1 MKQGSNAILYIIGAG
16 PGDPELI
23 TLKGMKAIQQ
33 ADVILYDAFVCEE
46 LLRQAEPACKLI
58 AVGQKEDGSG
68 YSQEEV
74 HHLIGSLAH
83 SHRCIVRLKNDD
95 PLASGHGHEELEYAL
110 RHGISTEV
118 IPGISRALAVP
129 AGVGIPLTKRGVNE
143 SFWVVVGSAGAKEM
157 SPDLLL
163 AAQSS
168 ATVIV
173 LNGMAHLEA
182 IAKLFQEVRSA
193 SEPVAVIGQATGPD
207 QRMTIGRAG
216 SIIHEACL
224 VGRQAGDLPFTSH
237 DMIVIGKVVEECTP
251 QALQARVVKFNVAV

>member
-1 MKQGSNAILYIIGAG
+1 MKQGSDALLYIIGAG

-23 TLKGMKAIQQ
+23 TLKAMKVLQQ

-46 LLRQAEPACKLI
+46 LLQQAKPACKLI
-58 AVGQKEDGSG
+58 AAGQKEDGSG
-68 YSQEEV
+68 FSQEEV
-74 HHLIGSLAH
+74 HRLIVSFAT

-95 PLASGHGHEELEYAL
+95 PFASGRGHEELEYAL
-110 RHGISTEV
+110 RHGIRAEV

-129 AGVGIPLTKRGVNE
+129 ASVGIPLTKRGVNE
-143 SFWVVVGSAGAKEM
+143 SFWVVVGSAGSGEM

-173 LNGMAHLEA
+173 LNGIAHLQA
-182 IAKLFQEVRSA
+182 IAKLFQETRA
-193 SEPVAVIGQATGPD
+193 TSEPVAIIGQATGPE
-207 QRMTIGRAG
+207 QRITIGTAG
-216 SIIHEACL
+216 SIIHD
-224 VGRQAGDLPFTSH
+224 AGDLPFTPH

-251 QALQARVVKFNVAV
+251 QALQARVAKLNVAV